1 MLFTWR
7 DCEDL
12 KVEIRLIGVKG
23 FSWYKI
29 SVYRKAFFLKLKQ

>member
-1 MLFTWR
+1 MLFAWR

-12 KVEIRLIGVKG
+12 KVEMRLMGVEG
-23 FSWYKI
+23 FLWYEI